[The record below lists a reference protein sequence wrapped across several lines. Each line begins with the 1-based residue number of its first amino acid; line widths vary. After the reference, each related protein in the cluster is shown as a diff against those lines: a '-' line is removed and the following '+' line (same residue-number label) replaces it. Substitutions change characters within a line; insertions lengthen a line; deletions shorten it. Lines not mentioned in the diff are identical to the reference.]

1 MYREIALF
9 FLFLWRDHVRKRGC
23 NEKGEKLPNASL
35 LFFVMNVGVFNDGG
49 GMIFVAKIKKRFSC
63 WCQLNEHSRHDAIQ
77 QAEFHR
83 PSSSLIILFFAS
95 STICE
100 KDRD

>member
-1 MYREIALF
+1 MR
-9 FLFLWRDHVRKRGC
+9 HVRKRGC

-63 WCQLNEHSRHDAIQ
+63 WCQLNERRHDTIQ
-77 QAEFHR
+77 QAEFHC
-83 PSSSLIILFFAS
+83 PSSSFIILFFAS